1 MYFAPLQ
8 IFGILIEL
16 DRDPPPIQLVTVG
29 LALDGW
35 EILDRGADFV
45 VSELRDVGLQVNR
58 KRLSRCELVD
68 HDEIEAHGRRYLW
81 KDFVRFPK

>member
-8 IFGILIEL
+8 HFGLLIDL
-16 DRDPPPIQLVTVG
+16 DRDPPAVQLVTVG

-35 EILDRGADFV
+35 EILHEGAEFV
-45 VSELRDVGLQVNR
+45 IREHREVGLKVNL
-58 KRLSRCELVD
+58 KPLSRCELVD
-68 HDEIEAHGRRYLW
+68 HDEIEAHGQRYLW